1 MTKYEL
7 PKGVIDRYFSNAR
20 RVTNIAVTMAA
31 DYLTKDLIG
40 VFEIKRDFYLSL
52 GYNDYANGVQDCID
66 HLKDFLKT

>member
-1 MTKYEL
+1 MTKYAL
-7 PKGVIDRYFSNAR
+7 PKDVMDHYFADAR

-31 DYLTKDLIG
+31 DYITKDLIG
-40 VFEIKRDFYLSL
+40 AFEIKRDFFLSL